1 MLNAA
6 RPNGMTKSKSILTKD
21 EAETRA
27 LEYKPRDFPFRPS
40 AAAVE
45 FVRIQTEQENP
56 EFQVDHVVSVTSGIA
71 ELEKHSLSERVET
84 EALEKLKTLQEE
96 AYRQGY
102 DLGRDEGQESA
113 YREKNEELAEK
124 LSKLDR
130 IIHGLE
136 TLKADLVK
144 QNEGSLVTLSFEMAK
159 RMALAEI
166 SMNRETIL
174 RVLEQAAQSAQD
186 EESMTIRMAES
197 DFAFIEESKAR
208 LGKEFEFIR
217 KARLESAAGM
227 QPGGC
232 VIMTNY
238 GQVDATIEMRLGKLW
253 SSISEILPKRSD
265 VNGNVDEP

>member
-1 MLNAA
+1 MLNTA
-6 RPNGMTKSKSILTKD
+6 RPKGVTKSILTKD
-21 EAETRA
+21 EAESRA
-27 LEYKPRDFPFRPS
+27 LEYKPREFPFRPS
-40 AAAVE
+40 EAAVE
-45 FVRIQTEQENP
+45 FVRLQTENENA
-56 EFQVDHVVSVTSGIA
+56 EFQIDHVVSITSGIA

-84 EALEKLKTLQEE
+84 EALERLKTLQEE
-96 AYRQGY
+96 AYKQGF

-113 YREKNEELAEK
+113 YREKNDELAEK

-130 IIHGLE
+130 IIRSLEGLK
-136 TLKADLVK
+136 TDLVK
-144 QNEGSLVTLSFEMAK
+144 QNEASLVTLSFEMAK

-166 SMNRETIL
+166 SINRETIL
-174 RVLEQAAQSAQD
+174 RALEQAAQGAQD

-197 DFAFIEESKAR
+197 DLTFIEESKAR
-208 LGKEFEFIR
+208 LGKEFEFIK
-217 KARLESAAGM
+217 KARLEPAVGM

-265 VNGNVDEP
+265 VNGNVDES